1 MMTTTETITNIEFT
15 EENSLESVASAM
27 KEGAADANKAAS
39 IVLPVIGKIL
49 SKTVYNGCYY
59 ISFGVT
65 FSALTVGRLLPRD
78 NVAGRGLHDGVLAA
92 KEKVS
97 RRAELPE
104 AESADIEIAAEQ
116 TEAGTYT

>member
-1 MMTTTETITNIEFT
+1 MTTTETGTNVEFT
-15 EENSLESVASAM
+15 EENSLERVANAV

-39 IVLPVIGKIL
+39 TVLPAIGKIL

-78 NVAGRGLHDGVLAA
+78 NIAGRGLHDGALAA
-92 KEKVS
+92 KEKVG
-97 RRAELPE
+97 RLGELPE
-104 AESADIEIAAEQ
+104 AESTIIEVAAEQ
-116 TEAGTYT
+116 TEASASA